1 MPIRVV
7 GFDGDDTLWH
17 SETHFDVTQ
26 TAFRDLI
33 RRHVPDADVDRRL
46 AEMEMKNLS
55 VYGYGVKSFT
65 LSMLETAIEL
75 TEARIPASDLE
86 VILGWGKK
94 MLLEPTKLLNG
105 VETTLTELSKKYDL
119 LLITKGDL
127 FDQESKLA
135 RSGLGELFLGVE
147 IVSEKDAKT
156 YRGIFERRAI
166 KPQDFVMVGNSLR
179 SDVVPV
185 VELGGS
191 AVHIPYEVTWHHEHV
206 PEDSLPKTGWH
217 RLESI
222 TELPALLGSIDRNS

>member
-1 MPIRVV
+1 
-7 GFDGDDTLWH
+7 
-17 SETHFDVTQ
+17 
-26 TAFRDLI
+26 
-33 RRHVPDADVDRRL
+33 
-46 AEMEMKNLS
+46 
-55 VYGYGVKSFT
+55 
-65 LSMLETAIEL
+65 MLETAIEL

-94 MLLEPTKLLNG
+94 MLLEPTKLLDG
-105 VETTLTELSKKYDL
+105 VEETLTDLSKKYDL

-147 IVSEKDAKT
+147 VVSEKDTDT

-166 KPQDFVMVGNSLR
+166 SPKDFVMVGNSLR

-185 VELGGS
+185 VELGS
-191 AVHIPYEVTWHHEHV
+191 RAVHIPYQVTWHHEHV

-222 TELPALLGSIDRNS
+222 TELPALLASMTSPP

>member
-1 MPIRVV
+1 MPVRVV

-26 TAFRDLI
+26 TAFRDLL
-33 RRHVPDADVDRRL
+33 RRHVPDADIDRRL

-75 TEARIPASDLE
+75 TEARIPGSDLE

-94 MLLEPTKLLNG
+94 MLLEPTKLLDG
-105 VETTLTELSKKYDL
+105 VEETLTDLSKKYDL

-147 IVSEKDAKT
+147 IVSEKDVDT
-156 YRGIFERRAI
+156 YRGIFERRAVQ
-166 KPQDFVMVGNSLR
+166 PADFVMVGNSLR

-185 VELGGS
+185 VELGS
-191 AVHIPYEVTWHHEHV
+191 RAVHIPYQVTWHHEHV
-206 PEDSLPKTGWH
+206 PEDSLPETGWH

-222 TELPALLGSIDRNS
+222 TDLPALLASMTSPP

>member
-26 TAFRDLI
+26 TAFRDLL
-33 RRHVPDADVDRRL
+33 RRHVPDADIDRRL

-75 TEARIPASDLE
+75 TKARIPASDLE

-94 MLLEPTKLLNG
+94 MLLEPTKLIDG
-105 VETTLTELSKKYDL
+105 VEPTLRELSQRYDL

-147 IVSEKDAKT
+147 VVSEKDTET

-166 KPQDFVMVGNSLR
+166 QPADFVMVGNSLR

-185 VELGGS
+185 VGLGAR

-222 TELPALLGSIDRNS
+222 TELQTLLGSIDRNS